1 MSKCIFVVEVNYL
14 QIMLSTFRF
23 VLKLSN
29 ICHTN
34 ISSMRNKLYV
44 TNVTCV

>member
-29 ICHTN
+29 IRTL
-34 ISSMRNKLYV
+34 SYEYFFYEK
-44 TNVTCV
+44 